1 MSLPRSQVAADR
13 RGTRLPVVAVMG
25 RPNVGKSSLV
35 NRIVGR
41 RVAIVEQTPG
51 VTRDRNELE
60 ASWCGTDMRVID
72 TGGWLPGGGTLERQV
87 SAQSEKVLPQADLI
101 LLVVDVTVGITTEDE
116 AVAGLLRRSGTD
128 VMVVVNKVDSAGRE
142 SDAWEFASLG
152 LGDPHMVSALHGR
165 GSGDL
170 LDEVVRRLPHPEQE
184 IEPEVARP
192 GAEGG
197 AGSQTRIGTDGLLG
211 GSIRTED
218 GSSVSVAGRV
228 DSESADDRV
237 GPEGAE
243 GPEGPERVDDREGPE
258 STGRTEDVGI
268 EHPGVDGDLGEEGG
282 QRKIPAVALV
292 GRPNVGKSTLLNRL
306 AGEERSVTHDMPGTT
321 TDSIDTVVMLPDGP
335 IRFVDTAGMRRRAR
349 TAGPGEYY
357 SLVRAL
363 QAIDRSDVALLVID
377 AVEGVTHQDQRLA
390 ERIDAGGSPVVIVLN
405 KWDLVDTEGRA
416 RVREQV
422 SDRLGFLSYA
432 STVALS
438 ALSGRNVAKLLPAIR
453 NSISAYGRRIPTGEL
468 NTVVQAAQRAHPAP
482 GSKVL
487 YATQGAI
494 EPPTITLFATRELS
508 APWLRY
514 LERSI
519 REHFALGPT
528 PLELRVRRRDGE
540 PGRPPPVGRS
550 RRPRRKAS

>member
-1 MSLPRSQVAADR
+1 MSSVEARAEPDR
-13 RGTRLPVVAVMG
+13 DRGRLPVVAVMG

-41 RVAIVEQTPG
+41 RAAIVEQTPG
-51 VTRDRNELE
+51 VTRDRNVLS
-60 ASWCGTDMRVID
+60 ASWCGTEMQLID
-72 TGGWLPGGGTLERQV
+72 TGGWLAGGGTLERQV
-87 SAQSEKVLPQADLI
+87 SAQSEKVLAEADLI
-101 LLVVDVTVGITTEDE
+101 LFVVDVTVGVTTEDE
-116 AVAGLLRRSGTD
+116 AVASMLRRSGAP
-128 VMVVVNKVDSAGRE
+128 VMVVANKVDSSSRE
-142 SDAWEFASLG
+142 SDAWEFAALG
-152 LGDPHMVSALHGR
+152 LGDPLMVSALHGR

-170 LDEVVRRLPHPEQE
+170 LDEVVRRLPET
-184 IEPEVARP
+184 VLRP
-192 GAEGG
+192 AAEGTTEAV
-197 AGSQTRIGTDGLLG
+197 AGDGLLG
-211 GSIRTED
+211 ATGEADRQDEAGPARTED
-218 GSSVSVAGRV
+218 GATPVER
-228 DSESADDRV
+228 DPADAR
-237 GPEGAE
+237 
-243 GPEGPERVDDREGPE
+243 
-258 STGRTEDVGI
+258 
-268 EHPGVDGDLGEEGG
+268 
-282 QRKIPAVALV
+282 IPAVALV
-292 GRPNVGKSTLLNRL
+292 GRPNVGKSTLFNRL

-363 QAIDRSDVALLVID
+363 QAIDRADVALLVID

-482 GSKVL
+482 GSKVM
-487 YATQGAI
+487 YATQGAV
-494 EPPTITLFATRELS
+494 EPPTITLFATRELP

-528 PLELRVRRRDGE
+528 PLEIRVRRRDGE
-540 PGRPPPVGRS
+540 PGRPPPAGRS
-550 RRPRRKAS
+550 RRQRRKAS